1 MEIAGTPRN
10 SFRASLM
17 VESIGGK
24 ALNECG
30 RVTVYQAQSNSEYQ
44 YIIHRSQTATD
55 KGRSQKGKSP
65 DRQLRSLMVC

>member
-44 YIIHRSQTATD
+44 YIIHRSQTTTD
-55 KGRSQKGKSP
+55 KGRGQEGKSP